1 MIPAVYLGRKL
12 TLARHGIQ
20 SRPLT
25 RRHDHRVDRGCSTTA
40 GGGYMP
46 FGADREEIYVPH
58 PRERSGGK
66 TACAVAIDLHMAK
79 TQY

>member
-1 MIPAVYLGRKL
+1 
-12 TLARHGIQ
+12 
-20 SRPLT
+20 
-25 RRHDHRVDRGCSTTA
+25 
-40 GGGYMP
+40 MP